1 MDIIRTPA
9 EMTAWS
15 RLQRQQG
22 KTISLVPTMGYFH
35 EGHLSLMRLAAD
47 SADLVVVSL
56 FVNPTQFGPGEDFA
70 SYPRDFERD
79 VDAAR
84 EEKVDVVFAPEVD
97 DMYPGEALTTVN
109 VKEMTEGLCGASRPG
124 HFNGV
129 TTVVTKLFN
138 IVEPDSAVF
147 GEKDYQQLAVIRRM
161 ASDLNMNI
169 EIIGHP
175 IVREKNG
182 LALSSRNTY
191 LGEEDG
197 ESALCLVRCLKATRA
212 KVVEGVIET
221 PELKSLVEECINNH
235 PGAEI
240 DYADF
245 VDSLTL
251 QPVSVVDKQTLL
263 VMAVKIN
270 NKVRLLDNGF
280 IMH

>member
-1 MDIIRTPA
+1 MDIITNPA

-15 RLQRQQG
+15 RQQRRQG
-22 KTISLVPTMGYFH
+22 KSISLVPTMGYFH

-56 FVNPTQFGPGEDFA
+56 FVNPTQFGPEEDFS
-70 SYPRDFERD
+70 SYPRDFDRD
-79 VDAAR
+79 IDAVR
-84 EEKVDVVFAPEVD
+84 GEKVDVVFAPEVE
-97 DMYPGEALTTVN
+97 DMYPREALTMVK
-109 VKEMTEGLCGASRPG
+109 VKEMTEGLCGASRPD
-124 HFNGV
+124 HFIGV

-175 IVREKNG
+175 IVREKTG

-191 LGEEDG
+191 LSEEDR
-197 ESALCLVRCLKATRA
+197 ESALCLVRSLKATRA
-212 KVVEGVIET
+212 KVVESVIEVSD
-221 PELKSLVEECINNH
+221 LKQLVEECVNSH
-235 PGAEI
+235 SGAEI
-240 DYADF
+240 EYADF

-280 IMH
+280 VMH